1 MIAIDSTNIAARGQ
15 PLSEI
20 WWRGSQW
27 AVTTHGIERLDGFY
41 VIERDRL
48 LDFPPTGDYS
58 WIKHMS
64 GKINVELADFA
75 TAYFVACA
83 MHGVQLSQDQV
94 EMLKTHFADG
104 EARQDRARKLRPYR
118 EKAKAKLG
126 MESLGLTPAQFSAI
140 HNVAVELAKADGV
153 I

>member
-1 MIAIDSTNIAARGQ
+1 MIAIDNSNVTVRGQ

-48 LDFPPTGDYS
+48 LHLPCPYS

-64 GKINVELADFA
+64 NKTNVELADFA
-75 TAYFVACA
+75 TAYFRYCGAN
-83 MHGVQLSQDQV
+83 
-94 EMLKTHFADG
+94 
-104 EARQDRARKLRPYR
+104 ARGSESGYR
-118 EKAKAKLG
+118 L
-126 MESLGLTPAQFSAI
+126 
-140 HNVAVELAKADGV
+140 H
-153 I
+153 